1 MKVLGSRSRF
11 QRSRRP
17 RWSID
22 TWIGSSVDPK
32 DQVAFTIGST
42 KGIAAVFCKVF
53 AQEVPKI
60 VGAERTIEMDEQVV
74 KEIRTEGEKPI
85 IDRKF
90 IIAPGLLKNVFK
102 A

>member
-1 MKVLGSRSRF
+1 L
-11 QRSRRP
+11 
-17 RWSID
+17 IL
-22 TWIGSSVDPK
+22 K

-42 KGIAAVFCKVF
+42 KGIAAVFVKVF

-102 A
+102 AGYCWDSQQYPDH

>member
-1 MKVLGSRSRF
+1 M
-11 QRSRRP
+11 
-17 RWSID
+17 
-22 TWIGSSVDPK
+22 
-32 DQVAFTIGST
+32 
-42 KGIAAVFCKVF
+42 F

-90 IIAPGLLKNVFK
+90 IIAPGLLKMSLKQDIAGIPSNIL
-102 A
+102 AINILIESNYGI